1 MFIEQAT
8 QELLS
13 QGAMV
18 IILTLAMY
26 LMYKHFNTEV
36 HDLKKIIK
44 EKDILIQQQHK
55 DLSELLKKDAETQT
69 EMTVALHSLT
79 KIIETWIRK

>member
-1 MFIEQAT
+1 MFIEHAT

-18 IILTLAMY
+18 VILTVGMY
-26 LMYKHFNTEV
+26 LMYKHFTNEV
-36 HDLKKIIK
+36 DDLKKVIK
-44 EKDILIQQQHK
+44 DKDILIQQQHK